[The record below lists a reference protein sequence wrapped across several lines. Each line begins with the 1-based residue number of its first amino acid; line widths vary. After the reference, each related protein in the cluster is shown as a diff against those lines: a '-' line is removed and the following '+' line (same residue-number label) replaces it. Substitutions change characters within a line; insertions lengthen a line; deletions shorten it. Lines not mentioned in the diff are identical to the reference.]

1 MKNILV
7 IVDAQND
14 FINGALGSREAENC
28 IPYICNKI
36 KNFSDGI
43 ILTTQDTHTPD
54 YMSTKEGSFLPVA
67 HCIEFQE
74 GWGINV
80 EVSSSIIA
88 KVATDKTVSFDGV
101 KKPTFGSTKLVEKI
115 KDYVGDD
122 EFNITFV
129 GFCTDICVISNVLL
143 VKTLFYEKAN
153 IFVDEK
159 CCAGVTTEK
168 HDAALNVMKS
178 CQINII

>member
-28 IPYICNKI
+28 IPYICDKI
-36 KNFSDGI
+36 KNFNDGL
-43 ILTTQDTHTPD
+43 ILTTQDTHTTD

-67 HCIEFQE
+67 HCIEFQK

-88 KVATDKTVSFDGV
+88 KVATDNTVSFDGV
-101 KKPTFGSTKLVEKI
+101 TKPTFGSTELIE
-115 KDYVGDD
+115 
-122 EFNITFV
+122 TFV
-129 GFCTDICVISNVLL
+129 GFCTDICVISNALL
-143 VKTLFYEKAN
+143 VKTFFYDKAN

-168 HDAALNVMKS
+168 HDAALNVMRS